1 MRKVTGVTAMLFCV
15 CVLVV
20 AGCGSSA
27 ASGLYPVHVDGKYGY
42 INKTGSIVIKPQFM
56 YADNFSEGLAAVSE
70 NDKYGYIDTSGAM
83 VIQPQFHTANAFS
96 EGLAAVDTGT
106 GKDVRWGFV
115 DKTGRLAIPAQFA
128 SVSKFSEGLC
138 CVSIKKDGQDITGF
152 IDKTGTW
159 VIKAGQTGQS
169 DFSDGVALTKF
180 SNHNGDY
187 YAIINQK
194 GKVIAQLPAG
204 MFTDEESRG
213 FSEGLAAVRNLVLPS
228 GLLEGYID
236 KSGKVVIKLQFVR
249 AYDFSEGLAAASIME
264 NGVQK
269 IGYIDK
275 TGTWVI
281 QPQFYLAHAFSEG
294 LALVCTGGVSTN
306 DLRWG
311 FIDKTGKVVIKLQE
325 KGLLSTKLGFSGGV
339 AGVETYTVAGEEIV
353 SDSMT
358 YINTTGKVIWQ
369 GKGLGTSAAGSGP

>member
-1 MRKVTGVTAMLFCV
+1 
-15 CVLVV
+15 
-20 AGCGSSA
+20 
-27 ASGLYPVHVDGKYGY
+27 VHVDGKYGY

-96 EGLAAVDTGT
+96 EGLAAVETAGP
-106 GKDVRWGFV
+106 GKDALWGFV

-169 DFSDGVALTKF
+169 DFSDGVTLTTF
-180 SNHNGDY
+180 SNSNGGYD
-187 YAIINQK
+187 AIISQK
-194 GKVIAQLPAG
+194 GKVIAKLPTG
-204 MFTDEESRG
+204 MLSDSFSPG
-213 FSEGLAAVRNLVLPS
+213 FSEGLAVVRDIFPPYNS
-228 GLLEGYID
+228 SEGYID
-236 KSGKVVIKLQFVR
+236 KSGKVVIKPQFVW
-249 AYDFSEGLAAASIME
+249 AYDFSEGLAAAGIYE

-269 IGYIDK
+269 YGYIDK

-281 QPQFYLAHAFSEG
+281 QPQFIEADAFSEG
-294 LALVCTGGVSTN
+294 LAAVCTGGTTRN

-325 KGLLSTKLGFSGGV
+325 KGLVSTKLRFSGGV
-339 AGVETYTVAGEEIV
+339 AGVETLQIKGETDII
-353 SDSMT
+353 SDLMT
-358 YINTTGKVIWQ
+358 YIDTTGKVIWQ
-369 GKGLGTSAAGSGP
+369 GKGLGTSAAGSGQ